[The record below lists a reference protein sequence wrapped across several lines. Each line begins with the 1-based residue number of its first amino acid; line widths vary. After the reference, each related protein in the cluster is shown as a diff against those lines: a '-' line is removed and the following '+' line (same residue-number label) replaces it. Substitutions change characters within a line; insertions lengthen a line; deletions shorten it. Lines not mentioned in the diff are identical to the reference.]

1 MFFIIKCIV
10 CVYIICLLFI
20 ALTRIHSSISY
31 YKDIACN
38 NDIELN
44 SLDYFVLAIFHII
57 LLWEKNKYSN
67 RIIALLKVIL
77 YTIFTLPLTVLLGIS
92 ALIVNVILR

>member
-10 CVYIICLLFI
+10 CVYIICLLLI
-20 ALTRIHSSISY
+20 AFTRIHSSISC
-31 YKDIACN
+31 YKDIARN
-38 NDIELN
+38 NDIELS

-57 LLWEKNKYSN
+57 LLWEKNKYGN
-67 RIIALLKVIL
+67 RVIALLKVIL

>member
-10 CVYIICLLFI
+10 CVYIICLLLI
-20 ALTRIHSSISY
+20 ALTRIHSSIFL
-31 YKDIACN
+31 YKDIARN